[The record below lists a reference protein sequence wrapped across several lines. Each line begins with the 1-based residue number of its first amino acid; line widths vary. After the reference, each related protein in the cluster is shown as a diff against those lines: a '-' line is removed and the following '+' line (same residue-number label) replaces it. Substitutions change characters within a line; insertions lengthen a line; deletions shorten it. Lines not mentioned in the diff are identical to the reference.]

1 MNYLGLD
8 YGAKHI
14 GVAIATGPLA
24 EPLTTIPTDKSIH
37 LIKSLVDKHAIRG
50 LVIGVSEDSAHP
62 TVHELVRQLSFL
74 KLPVYL
80 VDETLT
86 SHDARQALLH
96 TTPSRRKDLE
106 HAVSAALI
114 LQSWLDS
121 RRHSAET

>member
-24 EPLTTIPTDKSIH
+24 EPLITLPADKSVH
-37 LIKSLVDKHAIRG
+37 LIKSLVDKHAIQG
-50 LVIGVSEDSAHP
+50 LVIGVSEGSAHP

-86 SHDARQALLH
+86 SNDARQALLH
-96 TTPSRRKDLE
+96 TTQGRRQDLE
-106 HAVSAALI
+106 HAASAAII

-121 RRHSAET
+121 KSRTAS

>member
-24 EPLTTIPTDKSIH
+24 EPLTTIPTEKSTK
-37 LIKSLVDKHAIRG
+37 LLKSLVDKHDIKG
-50 LVIGVSEDSAHP
+50 LVIGALDGSASP
-62 TVHELVRQLSFL
+62 TVRQLTDQLSFL
-74 KLPVYL
+74 RLPIYL

-96 TTPSRRKDLE
+96 TTQGRRQELE
-106 HAVSAALI
+106 HAASAAII

-121 RRHSAET
+121 KSRTTP